1 MSLHPDISAIPI
13 VGGNLALDLANTTS
27 ERHSGSP
34 RERLTQFDDVV
45 TWAERVELAGRRE
58 AAALRKTAAAHPVL
72 AARALDELKEL
83 REVIY
88 RIFSA
93 VTDQAT
99 PAPADLEALDRAWHD
114 AAQRRQL
121 AWQDGRGAWKWM
133 SKPEDLTRIG
143 WPVVDSAVALL
154 GADELARVKKCR
166 AEDCNWLFVDSS
178 RNRSRRWCDMADCGN
193 RAKVR
198 RYYRRR
204 RNG

>member
-1 MSLHPDISAIPI
+1 MSLHPDISKIPI

-34 RERLTQFDDVV
+34 RERLTRFEDVV
-45 TWAERVELAGRRE
+45 TWAGRVGLAGGRE
-58 AAALRKTAAAHPVL
+58 AEMLRKAAEAHPVL
-72 AARALDELKEL
+72 AARALDQLREL

-88 RIFSA
+88 RVFSA
-93 VTDQAT
+93 VTGDGP
-99 PAPADLEALDRAWHD
+99 PAPADLEALDRAWRESMGH
-114 AAQRRQL
+114 RRLVWQKGRF
-121 AWQDGRGAWKWM
+121 AWEWTPDE
-133 SKPEDLTRIG
+133 EDLTRIG
-143 WPVVDSAVALL
+143 WPVADSAVALL

-198 RYYRRR
+198 RYYRRQ